1 MRLRSHLI
9 VLVLAAL
16 VPILGFAAFVIR
28 ENAALQLAA
37 TERGMRETARAVALT
52 VDKELETAITTL
64 EALAETEYPDAAD
77 LSAFHALCQRV
88 VRAQRWSNVLL
99 FDTNGRT
106 LMHTGAPLG
115 ALLPPAR
122 RPEIVTLV
130 RDGRRP
136 VVSDLFDGARNRNLV
151 AVYVP
156 VVRARAVRF
165 VLAASLS
172 AADFTELLVAQQFG
186 GDTVAVLQDRQHVVV
201 ARTHGGEEM
210 IGRRVPHPTPGRE
223 GWLRSRLQEGT
234 DVYVAFATAPLSG
247 WRVVLTTPVATIEG
261 ALRRGLWQM
270 VAAAALAAAVAAT
283 LAFLFGRRIA
293 AAVGAL
299 VRIAH
304 AVERGNRAEPPHTGL
319 TEVNAVAEQ
328 LVAAA
333 DLAHAR
339 EQDAALGE
347 RQARAMAE
355 IAHALNAAP
364 DLDTVLRTALEA
376 VRRLVSADSARI
388 ALVDETGRLVLRY
401 STSDSTVMRPGF
413 VIERGQGIGGL
424 AWATGRPIRTEDF
437 EADPRFRDDR
447 YRPIATADGI
457 VSCMTAPILTPGAVV
472 GVIYANNCTRRPF
485 TVSDEAAL
493 VTLAH
498 HAAAAVQKARLLA
511 REQAARAEAEAA
523 SRGKDHL
530 LAMLGHELRNPLAAI
545 ANAMRVLDAQNAPA
559 ESTTRA
565 REIIARQNAQLAHL
579 VDDLLDVARVTLGKI
594 VLERRPVELAQAVRH
609 AVATL
614 AESGRPQRHTVGLDL
629 DSVWADVDE
638 TRFEQIVINLVG
650 NALKFTPPEG
660 TVEVTLRAIDGA
672 AVLRVR
678 DSGVGIDPAML
689 AGVFDLFV
697 QGERGPDR
705 GPGGLGLGLTLVRR
719 IAELHGGRAEATSDG
734 PGRGSEFTVRLPALS
749 EAPAQLPGSGPA
761 TTIGLPRRIVI
772 VEDDADVRET
782 LRRAL
787 QLESHEVHEAADGP
801 QGLAAILRLHPDVAL
816 VDIGLPGF
824 DGYQI
829 ARRVRASAGGK
840 SIHLVALTGYGQPED
855 RRRAL
860 EAGFDTHVVKPV
872 SLDALFAAI
881 DGVASG
887 IH

>member
-99 FDTNGRT
+99 FDTSGRT

-234 DVYVAFATAPLSG
+234 DVYVAFATAPLS
-247 WRVVLTTPVATIEG
+247 
-261 ALRRGLWQM
+261 
-270 VAAAALAAAVAAT
+270 
-283 LAFLFGRRIA
+283 FLFGRRIA

-614 AESGRPQRHTVGLDL
+614 AESGRTQRHTVGLDL
-629 DSVWADVDE
+629 DSVWADVDQ

-719 IAELHGGRAEATSDG
+719 IAELHGGRA
-734 PGRGSEFTVRLPALS
+734 
-749 EAPAQLPGSGPA
+749 
-761 TTIGLPRRIVI
+761 
-772 VEDDADVRET
+772 
-782 LRRAL
+782 
-787 QLESHEVHEAADGP
+787 
-801 QGLAAILRLHPDVAL
+801 
-816 VDIGLPGF
+816 
-824 DGYQI
+824 
-829 ARRVRASAGGK
+829 
-840 SIHLVALTGYGQPED
+840 
-855 RRRAL
+855 
-860 EAGFDTHVVKPV
+860 
-872 SLDALFAAI
+872 
-881 DGVASG
+881 
-887 IH
+887 

>member
-172 AADFTELLVAQQFG
+172 DADFTELLVAQQFG

-270 VAAAALAAAVAAT
+270 VAAAALAAAVAATLAAAVAAT

-424 AWATGRPIRTEDF
+424 AWATGRPIRTE
-437 EADPRFRDDR
+437 
-447 YRPIATADGI
+447 
-457 VSCMTAPILTPGAVV
+457 
-472 GVIYANNCTRRPF
+472 
-485 TVSDEAAL
+485 
-493 VTLAH
+493 
-498 HAAAAVQKARLLA
+498 
-511 REQAARAEAEAA
+511 
-523 SRGKDHL
+523 
-530 LAMLGHELRNPLAAI
+530 
-545 ANAMRVLDAQNAPA
+545 
-559 ESTTRA
+559 
-565 REIIARQNAQLAHL
+565 
-579 VDDLLDVARVTLGKI
+579 
-594 VLERRPVELAQAVRH
+594 
-609 AVATL
+609 
-614 AESGRPQRHTVGLDL
+614 
-629 DSVWADVDE
+629 
-638 TRFEQIVINLVG
+638 
-650 NALKFTPPEG
+650 
-660 TVEVTLRAIDGA
+660 
-672 AVLRVR
+672 
-678 DSGVGIDPAML
+678 
-689 AGVFDLFV
+689 
-697 QGERGPDR
+697 
-705 GPGGLGLGLTLVRR
+705 
-719 IAELHGGRAEATSDG
+719 
-734 PGRGSEFTVRLPALS
+734 
-749 EAPAQLPGSGPA
+749 
-761 TTIGLPRRIVI
+761 
-772 VEDDADVRET
+772 
-782 LRRAL
+782 
-787 QLESHEVHEAADGP
+787 
-801 QGLAAILRLHPDVAL
+801 
-816 VDIGLPGF
+816 
-824 DGYQI
+824 
-829 ARRVRASAGGK
+829 
-840 SIHLVALTGYGQPED
+840 
-855 RRRAL
+855 
-860 EAGFDTHVVKPV
+860 
-872 SLDALFAAI
+872 
-881 DGVASG
+881 
-887 IH
+887 

>member
-16 VPILGFAAFVIR
+16 APILGFAAFVIR
-28 ENAALQLAA
+28 ENAALQLAV

-77 LSAFHALCQRV
+77 LGAFHALCRRV
-88 VRAQRWSNVLL
+88 VQTQRWSNLLL
-99 FDTNGRT
+99 FDTAGRT

-122 RPEIVTLV
+122 RPEIVARV
-130 RDGRRP
+130 RDEARP
-136 VVSDLFDGARNRNLV
+136 VVSDLFDGVRTRNLV

-156 VVRARAVRF
+156 VVRAGAVRF
-165 VLAASLS
+165 VLTASLS
-172 AADFTELLVAQQFG
+172 AADFAEVLRAQQFG
-186 GDTVAVLQDRQHVVV
+186 GDTVAVLQDRQHVII

-210 IGRRVPHPTPGRE
+210 IGQRVAQPTPGRE

-261 ALRRGLWQM
+261 ALRRGLWEM

-472 GVIYANNCTRRPF
+472 GVIYANNCTR
-485 TVSDEAAL
+485 
-493 VTLAH
+493 
-498 HAAAAVQKARLLA
+498 
-511 REQAARAEAEAA
+511 
-523 SRGKDHL
+523 
-530 LAMLGHELRNPLAAI
+530 
-545 ANAMRVLDAQNAPA
+545 
-559 ESTTRA
+559 A

-579 VDDLLDVARVTLGKI
+579 IDDLLDVARVTLGKI

-614 AESGRPQRHTVGLDL
+614 AESGRTQRHTVGLDL

-660 TVEVTLRAIDGA
+660 TVEVTLRAIDGE

-772 VEDDADVRET
+772 VEDNADVRET

-787 QLESHEVHEAADGP
+787 ELEGHEVHEAADGP

-840 SIHLVALTGYGQPED
+840 AIQLVALTGYGQPED
-855 RRRAL
+855 CRRAL
-860 EAGFDTHVVKPV
+860 DAGFDTHVVKPV

>member
-1 MRLRSHLI
+1 
-9 VLVLAAL
+9 
-16 VPILGFAAFVIR
+16 GFAAFVIR

-64 EALAETEYPDAAD
+64 EALAETEYPNAAD
-77 LSAFHALCQRV
+77 LSAFEAVCQGV
-88 VRAQRWSNVLL
+88 VRTQRWSNVLL

-115 ALLPPAR
+115 ALLSPAR

-136 VVSDLFDGARNRNLV
+136 VVSDLFDGARNRNIV

-186 GDTVAVLQDRQHVVV
+186 GDTVAVLQDRQPAVI
-201 ARTHGGEEM
+201 ARTNGGEEM

-247 WRVVLTTPVATIEG
+247 WRVVLTTPVTTVEG

-270 VAAAALAAAVAAT
+270 LAAAAVAAAVAAT

-299 VRIAH
+299 VRIAY
-304 AVERGNRAEPPHTGL
+304 AVERGDRAEPPRTGL

-333 DLAHAR
+333 DFARAR

-376 VRRLVSADSARI
+376 VLSLVSADNARI

-559 ESTTRA
+559 ESTTPPPA
-565 REIIARQNAQLAHL
+565 LIPPHNPHLAHPPHHRL
-579 VDDLLDVARVTLGKI
+579 PDLAGVPLGKT
-594 VLERRPVELAQAVRH
+594 VLGGCPVELAQAVRH

-614 AESGRPQRHTVGLDL
+614 AESGRTQRHTVGLDL

-660 TVEVTLRAIDGA
+660 TVEVTLRAIDGE

-689 AGVFDLFV
+689 AGVFDLVV
-697 QGERGPDR
+697 QGERGPGR

-772 VEDDADVRET
+772 VEDHADVRET
-782 LRRAL
+782 LRGAL
-787 QLESHEVHEAADGP
+787 QLEGHEVHEAADGP

-829 ARRVRASAGGK
+829 ARRVRAFAGGK

-860 EAGFDTHVVKPV
+860 DAGFDTHVVKPV

>member
-1 MRLRSHLI
+1 M
-9 VLVLAAL
+9 
-16 VPILGFAAFVIR
+16 
-28 ENAALQLAA
+28 
-37 TERGMRETARAVALT
+37 
-52 VDKELETAITTL
+52 
-64 EALAETEYPDAAD
+64 
-77 LSAFHALCQRV
+77 
-88 VRAQRWSNVLL
+88 
-99 FDTNGRT
+99 
-106 LMHTGAPLG
+106 
-115 ALLPPAR
+115 
-122 RPEIVTLV
+122 
-130 RDGRRP
+130 
-136 VVSDLFDGARNRNLV
+136 
-151 AVYVP
+151 
-156 VVRARAVRF
+156 
-165 VLAASLS
+165 
-172 AADFTELLVAQQFG
+172 
-186 GDTVAVLQDRQHVVV
+186 
-201 ARTHGGEEM
+201 
-210 IGRRVPHPTPGRE
+210 
-223 GWLRSRLQEGT
+223 
-234 DVYVAFATAPLSG
+234 
-247 WRVVLTTPVATIEG
+247 
-261 ALRRGLWQM
+261 
-270 VAAAALAAAVAAT
+270 
-283 LAFLFGRRIA
+283 
-293 AAVGAL
+293 
-299 VRIAH
+299 
-304 AVERGNRAEPPHTGL
+304 
-319 TEVNAVAEQ
+319 NAVAEQ

-559 ESTTRA
+559 DSTSRA

-614 AESGRPQRHTVGLDL
+614 AESGRTQRHTVGLDL

-660 TVEVTLRAIDGA
+660 TVEVTLRDIDGE

-772 VEDDADVRET
+772 VEDNADVRET

-787 QLESHEVHEAADGP
+787 ELEGHEVHEAADGP

-855 RRRAL
+855 RRRGL
-860 EAGFDTHVVKPV
+860 DAGFDTHVVKPV

>member
-52 VDKELETAITTL
+52 VDKELETAITTV
-64 EALAETEYPDAAD
+64 EALAGTESPDAAA

-88 VRAQRWSNVLL
+88 VRAQGWSNVLL

-130 RDGRRP
+130 RAGRRP
-136 VVSDLFDGARNRNLV
+136 VVSDLFDGARNRHLV

-165 VLAASLS
+165 VLAGSLS
-172 AADFTELLVAQQFG
+172 AAAFTELLVAQQFG

-201 ARTHGGEEM
+201 ARPRGGEEM
-210 IGRRVPHPTPGRE
+210 IGRRVPPPTPGRE
-223 GWLRSRLQEGT
+223 GWLRSRLQEGI

-247 WRVVLTTPVATIEG
+247 WRVVLTTPVATVEG

-270 VAAAALAAAVAAT
+270 LAAAALAAAVAAT

-293 AAVGAL
+293 GAVGAL
-299 VRIAH
+299 VRIAY
-304 AVERGNRAEPPHTGL
+304 AVERGDRAEPPRTGL
-319 TEVNAVAEQ
+319 TEVNAVADQ

-333 DLAHAR
+333 DLARAR

-485 TVSDEAAL
+485 TVSDEA
-493 VTLAH
+493 
-498 HAAAAVQKARLLA
+498 
-511 REQAARAEAEAA
+511 
-523 SRGKDHL
+523 
-530 LAMLGHELRNPLAAI
+530 
-545 ANAMRVLDAQNAPA
+545 
-559 ESTTRA
+559 
-565 REIIARQNAQLAHL
+565 
-579 VDDLLDVARVTLGKI
+579 TLGKI

-614 AESGRPQRHTVGLDL
+614 AESGRTQRHTVGLDL

-660 TVEVTLRAIDGA
+660 TVEVTLRDIDGE

-772 VEDDADVRET
+772 VEDNADVRET

-787 QLESHEVHEAADGP
+787 ELEGHEVHEAADGP

-840 SIHLVALTGYGQPED
+840 AIQLVALTGYGQPED

-860 EAGFDTHVVKPV
+860 EARFDTHVVKPV